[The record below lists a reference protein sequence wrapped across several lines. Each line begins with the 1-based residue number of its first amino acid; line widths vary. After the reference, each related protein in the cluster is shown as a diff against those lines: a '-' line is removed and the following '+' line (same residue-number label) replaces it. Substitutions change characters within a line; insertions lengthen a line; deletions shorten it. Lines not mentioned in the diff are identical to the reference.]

1 MLGEQ
6 DCCLLNDPSA
16 SVWIRHVSVPILFP
30 LFFVYII
37 VILIIVKT
45 IGRFMPGA
53 PPEPAHRRKSWVD
66 SVHWKSVDSF
76 PIPRCLPGN
85 VKQWRYYARQDIQ
98 SCDAM
103 CQLSAQSFM
112 DGVLRV
118 LRRWAQLP
126 MFRGGRC
133 GAAAT
138 CFKNFPSLGWSDALV
153 IQEFNGPNSI
163 EILPTNTFFARGEL
177 GNLTR
182 RHSPQD
188 TTVALEIKG
197 RERRTPFF

>member
-1 MLGEQ
+1 
-6 DCCLLNDPSA
+6 
-16 SVWIRHVSVPILFP
+16 
-30 LFFVYII
+30 
-37 VILIIVKT
+37 
-45 IGRFMPGA
+45 
-53 PPEPAHRRKSWVD
+53 
-66 SVHWKSVDSF
+66 
-76 PIPRCLPGN
+76 
-85 VKQWRYYARQDIQ
+85 
-98 SCDAM
+98 
-103 CQLSAQSFM
+103 
-112 DGVLRV
+112 
-118 LRRWAQLP
+118 
-126 MFRGGRC
+126 MFRGGRW

-197 RERRTPFF
+197 RERRTPFFFNFYFKSMREKPTPKESSPTLFLATFLVHLLLSSSPLSPRYIIRANTGKPPSPKPTHSDEPAAAAQEDRGQYIKPRKGTTSKLHR